1 MLSVRIAYRNL
12 PRRKARSILT
22 VTAVI
27 LGVALL
33 VGINMATVSAQ
44 SEFSGYINKFW
55 GQTDIVVRYSAPVR
69 FGNFPFQ
76 TGNTSIVGNV
86 SGIRQTA
93 ERLDWIGSIDNRTY
107 FQLAGVAGTDFDFSS
122 LNITG
127 TRNLSSGEAVV
138 GSTLAQKY

>member
-1 MLSVRIAYRNL
+1 MMLSARIAYRNL

-76 TGNTSIVGNV
+76 NDTEKIVANVTGVH
-86 SGIRQTA
+86 QTA
-93 ERLDWIGSIDNRTY
+93 QRLEWIDSTDNRT
-107 FQLAGVAGTDFDFSS
+107 
-122 LNITG
+122 
-127 TRNLSSGEAVV
+127 
-138 GSTLAQKY
+138 